1 MKTSL
6 MIAALLSLMI
16 SKSSHAAVVID
27 NLATGSQSY
36 SASLSGPSASIRFFG
51 PFVNREVAFSFTSG
65 SVDTLLT
72 QFEFTTGVG
81 AGTLN
86 TIDVTLSTGILA
98 PGGMNSIL
106 LGSVTPPSNSPGTQL
121 LSISPALPPMLLA
134 NTLYWIH
141 FTVPSGSSI
150 YTISNS
156 DAPVSAPGWSL
167 GSTWLQD
174 PNNPWNELNSGP
186 LAKVRLTVDSIPEP
200 SAALLG
206 GIGLLLLLR
215 RNRCA

>member
-1 MKTSL
+1 MKNSIL
-6 MIAALLSLMI
+6 FAALLSLVI
-16 SKSSHAAVVID
+16 SNSSQAAVVID
-27 NLATGSQSY
+27 NLAAGTQSF

-65 SVDTLLT
+65 TADSILT

-86 TIDVTLSTGILA
+86 PINVTLSTGLLA
-98 PGGMNSIL
+98 PGGINSLL
-106 LGSVTPPSNSPGTQL
+106 LGSVAPLSNSPGTQL
-121 LSISPALPPMLLA
+121 LSVIPTLPPTLLA

-141 FTVPSGSSI
+141 FTVPTGSSI
-150 YTISNS
+150 YTIANS
-156 DAPVSAPGWSL
+156 DAPVQAPGWNL

-200 SAALLG
+200 SAMLLG
-206 GIGLLLLLR
+206 GLSLLFLMKR
-215 RNRCA
+215 RRHS